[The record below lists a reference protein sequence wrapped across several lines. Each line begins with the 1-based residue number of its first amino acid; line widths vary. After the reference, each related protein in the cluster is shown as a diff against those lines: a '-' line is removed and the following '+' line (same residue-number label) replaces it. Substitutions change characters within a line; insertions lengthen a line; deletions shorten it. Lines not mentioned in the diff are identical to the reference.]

1 MGIGDKEVFAVAMR
15 YFKDDFTIVPH
26 DPDHVGIRDGSNGNI
41 FGNTMLHR
49 DLNGDPLFLHANKG
63 KMTNHVPDFADFSST
78 KYIRRWEE
86 SAFLGSKV
94 VRVINEATGEHD
106 FEQWIFDLV
115 SKNKFKFGDASDAY
129 YDVLSEESGSGS
141 LLDGMYLNDYLQNPG
156 VMFLHSNLHS

>member
-1 MGIGDKEVFAVAMR
+1 
-15 YFKDDFTIVPH
+15 
-26 DPDHVGIRDGSNGNI
+26 
-41 FGNTMLHR
+41 MLHR

-86 SAFLGSKV
+86 SAFRLQSR
-94 VRVINEATGEHD
+94 RVINEATGEHD
-106 FEQWIFDLV
+106 FEKWIFDLV

-129 YDVLSEESGSGS
+129 YDVLSEESGRGS